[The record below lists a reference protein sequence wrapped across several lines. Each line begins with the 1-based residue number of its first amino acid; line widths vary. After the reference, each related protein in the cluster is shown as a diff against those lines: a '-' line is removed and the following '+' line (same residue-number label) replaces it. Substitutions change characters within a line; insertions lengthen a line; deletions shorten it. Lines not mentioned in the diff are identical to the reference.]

1 MLRQAFLAVLS
12 ETTHRSSTCVSP
24 CPAASNLRCQPDLRC
39 HSLPSVCAPHSAQR
53 SWSPQST
60 PHTTTQRFAARTTA
74 RAAPRYSHPPPD
86 TTWCRPRHVS
96 LTALA
101 PRKPTLAPPHAP
113 PLTPLLHSSHSPTHL
128 ERRRSSVSPCAG
140 RGGARALKT
149 TSPPCPPAQR
159 RPSPPGAGYIS
170 ASHSFSPAQV
180 PPQLASTSASGTH
193 MPQLAAP
200 N

>member
-1 MLRQAFLAVLS
+1 M
-12 ETTHRSSTCVSP
+12 P
-24 CPAASNLRCQPDLRC
+24 
-39 HSLPSVCAPHSAQR
+39 HSLPSVCAPHSTQR

-113 PLTPLLHSSHSPTHL
+113 PLTLRSFTHHTPPRISNDDGPRSAPAL
-128 ERRRSSVSPCAG
+128 AGGEPVPSKPPAHLARPPNAAQPSRRR
-140 RGGARALKT
+140 L
-149 TSPPCPPAQR
+149 
-159 RPSPPGAGYIS
+159 YICQPQL
-170 ASHSFSPAQV
+170 FSPAQV
-180 PPQLASTSASGTH
+180 PPQLASASASGTH
-193 MPQLAAP
+193 MPSSLPLTTHAP
-200 N
+200 RA